1 MKKPTIKVLLI
12 GAALLFVAACSNT
25 TNNASKTVQEVQ
37 DTLPLVVNQLNNIQT
52 IEAELQTDWES
63 DINDD
68 ANLASYIKKQGRV
81 FDNIQKRK
89 KILQE
94 INKLTKIIRDDAK
107 HLENLNRKDLPAVE
121 VQVVFSNLGTI
132 VEHLVSYQK
141 LCEEQ
146 LTKEENFFVAVPQNS
161 WTPDE
166 LKEQIKVLNQAAI
179 ERQKLLEEMNT
190 PLAAI
195 DKPIRIL
202 KARLAAVKE
211 ES

>member
-1 MKKPTIKVLLI
+1 MKKITIKVLLI
-12 GAALLFVAACSNT
+12 GAILLFVATCSNT
-25 TNNASKTVQEVQ
+25 TNNATKTVQEVQ
-37 DTLPLVVNQLNNIQT
+37 DTLPVVVEHLNNIQT

-68 ANLASYIKKQGRV
+68 ATLASYTKKQGKV
-81 FDNIQKRK
+81 FDNIQKRNK
-89 KILQE
+89 LLQE

-121 VQVVFSNLGTI
+121 LQVVFSNLGTI
-132 VEHLVSYQK
+132 VGHLEAYQK
-141 LCEEQ
+141 LCEQQ
-146 LTKEENFFVAVPQNS
+146 LAKEEAFFAAISKNS
-161 WTPDE
+161 WNTDE
-166 LKEQIKVLNQAAI
+166 LKEQIKTLNQAAI
-179 ERQKLLEEMNT
+179 ERQQLLEEMNT

-202 KARLAAVKE
+202 KARLAASKE